1 MFVLKYRII
10 QVGFGI
16 RLDLRRLPGP
26 RSRVRSLILHEDG
39 GMSAGSFSR
48 TAARNRAHFG
58 TTFGTVSSK
67 MDVPT
72 LMYHLKEEVSCS
84 VCMQLYTNPKQ
95 LPCLH
100 IFCLECLNNLA
111 RTSARSGK
119 IKCPLCQREV
129 DIPESGTLDTL
140 PNCFHMKN
148 LLDILA
154 IKECDTAKVTCGNCE
169 IKREEASYCFHCG
182 KFWCNDCVN
191 AHNIL
196 RENRE
201 HRVLALKDFKDKD
214 FEDVLKRPVFCPKE
228 LHDKEILKF
237 YCKECDIPVCQTC
250 VIVDHNKHDVEH
262 LEVAARDVKKS
273 ITSKL
278 AAARE
283 SSNAISCNYNT
294 GEKERKSRLIDDCSN
309 NNKERIRQTVESL
322 ISILHQKEQELI
334 AEVENERKIAQEE
347 LRKTADAFE
356 NFLRKREGSIS
367 NIEALVER
375 STCAD
380 LVRRSTKENIDELFQ
395 GLQEQQ
401 DMPSTT
407 ERKVYS
413 KVFVKN
419 EAVSTVLEESVIG
432 RLEQSVTEAKQCF
445 IHTFTSATAGLAT
458 ETEVITRNS
467 EGEQYYC
474 AGDYITVQLI
484 SVNQDL
490 NSNCIA
496 EEVKIVDWQN
506 GRYTV
511 SYIPSESGQH
521 LLTVQ
526 VNGEY
531 ITKFLPVEIKER
543 CFKPLK
549 FIGERAIEG
558 RKMRKPWGI
567 TANDSNEIFSSD
579 MRNQRIVVFNE
590 NGEFIRSFGQNTL
603 KCPNGVVF
611 DNKER
616 IFVGNRDDNKILV
629 FGQNGEYISTFH
641 NGSSLSEPRGISF
654 DAAGNLIV
662 CDAGNKCV
670 RFFSPDGSI
679 FKTIGS
685 GRLRMPIDCVCHNSK
700 VFVSDREANLIKV
713 YNNNGRF
720 LYEFGTYGTGDGEL
734 NHPTGLAVDKMGHIL
749 VCSLDNHRVQV
760 FTLNGKFV
768 AKFGEYGKEL
778 GQMFNPS
785 SVSVLKSGRIVVCE
799 FANRRLQIF
808 E

>member
-1 MFVLKYRII
+1 
-10 QVGFGI
+10 
-16 RLDLRRLPGP
+16 
-26 RSRVRSLILHEDG
+26 
-39 GMSAGSFSR
+39 
-48 TAARNRAHFG
+48 
-58 TTFGTVSSK
+58 
-67 MDVPT
+67 
-72 LMYHLKEEVSCS
+72 MYNLKEEVSCS

-214 FEDVLKRPVFCPKE
+214 FEDVLKRPVFCQKE

-262 LEVAARDVKKS
+262 LEVAAREVKKS

-309 NNKERIRQTVESL
+309 NNKERVRQTVESL
-322 ISILHQKEQELI
+322 ISTLHQKEQELI

-347 LRKTADAFE
+347 LRKTADAFQ

-375 STCAD
+375 STGAD

-407 ERKVYS
+407 ARKVYS

-432 RLEQSVTEAKQCF
+432 RLEQSATEAKQCAVDDF
-445 IHTFTSATAGLAT
+445 RSATAGLAM
-458 ETEVITRNS
+458 EIEVITRNS
-467 EGEQYYC
+467 DGELYYC
-474 AGDYITVQLI
+474 AGDYITVQLH
-484 SVNQDL
+484 SVNQDR
-490 NSNCIA
+490 NTNCIA

-506 GRYTV
+506 GKYTV
-511 SYIPSESGQH
+511 SFIPSESGQH

-526 VNGEY
+526 VNGEN
-531 ITKFLPVEIKER
+531 ITKFPPVEIKER

-558 RKMRKPWGI
+558 LQLCQPWGI
-567 TANDSNEIFSSD
+567 TANDSNEIFVSD
-579 MRNQRIVVFNE
+579 MKNNRIVVFNE
-590 NGEFIRSFGQNTL
+590 NGEFTRSFGQNFL
-603 KCPNGVVF
+603 NWPNGVLCDNMGRVF
-611 DNKER
+611 ATSRN
-616 IFVGNRDDNKILV
+616 DNKILV
-629 FGQNGEYISTFH
+629 FGQSGEYISSFH
-641 NGSSLSEPRGISF
+641 DGNSLREPRGISF
-654 DAAGNLIV
+654 DADGNLIV
-662 CDAGNKCV
+662 CDTGNKCV
-670 RFFSPDGSI
+670 RFFSPDGNI
-679 FKTIGS
+679 FKTIGA
-685 GRLRMPIDCVCHNSK
+685 GRLRMPFDCVCHKGK
-700 VFVSDREANLIKV
+700 VFVSDRDALLIKV
-713 YNNNGRF
+713 YNSNGRF

-734 NHPTGLAVDKMGHIL
+734 NHPTGLAVDKMGHLL
-749 VCSLDNHRVQV
+749 VCSLDNHRVQL
-760 FTLNGKFV
+760 FTLEGKFV
-768 AKFGEYGKEL
+768 AKFGEYGQEL
-778 GQMFNPS
+778 GQMFSPT

-799 FANRRLQIF
+799 FRNNRLQIF

>member
-1 MFVLKYRII
+1 
-10 QVGFGI
+10 
-16 RLDLRRLPGP
+16 
-26 RSRVRSLILHEDG
+26 
-39 GMSAGSFSR
+39 
-48 TAARNRAHFG
+48 
-58 TTFGTVSSK
+58 

-72 LMYHLKEEVSCS
+72 LMYNLREEVTCS

-119 IKCPLCQREV
+119 IKCSLCQREV

-154 IKECDTAKVTCGNCE
+154 VKECDTAKVTCGNCE
-169 IKREEASYCFHCG
+169 MKREEASYCFHCG

-201 HRVLALKDFKDKD
+201 HRVLALKDFKGKD
-214 FEDVLKRPVFCPKE
+214 FEDVLKRPVFCQRE

-250 VIVDHNKHDVEH
+250 VIVDHNKHDVDH
-262 LEVAARDVKKS
+262 LEVAAREVKKS

-278 AAARE
+278 VAARE
-283 SSNAISCNYNT
+283 SSNATSCNYNT
-294 GEKERKSRLIDDCSN
+294 GETERNRKSRLIDDCSN

-334 AEVENERKIAQEE
+334 AEVENQRKMAQEE
-347 LRKTADAFE
+347 LRKSADAFH
-356 NFLRKREGSIS
+356 NFWRKREESIS

-375 STCAD
+375 STGAD
-380 LVRRSTKENIDELFQ
+380 LVRTSTKEAIDELFQ
-395 GLQEQQ
+395 GLQEPQ
-401 DMPSTT
+401 DTPSATDK
-407 ERKVYS
+407 KVYS

-432 RLEQSVTEAKQCF
+432 RLEQSATEAKQCF
-445 IHTFTSATAGLAT
+445 VDDFILSATAGLAT
-458 ETEVITRNS
+458 EIEVISRNS

-474 AGDYITVQLI
+474 SGDYITVQLI

-496 EEVKIVDWQN
+496 EKVKIVDWLN

-511 SYIPSESGQH
+511 SFIPSESGQH

-526 VNGEY
+526 VNGEN
-531 ITKFLPVEIKER
+531 ITIFPPVEIKER
-543 CFKPLK
+543 CFKPLR
-549 FIGERAIEG
+549 FIRTERAIEG
-558 RKMRKPWGI
+558 LQLRRPWGI
-567 TANDSNEIFSSD
+567 IANDSNEIFVSD
-579 MRNQRIVVFNE
+579 MDNNRIVVFNE
-590 NGEFIRSFGQNTL
+590 NGEFIRSFGENSL
-603 KCPNGVVF
+603 HCPNGVLC
-611 DNKER
+611 DNMGR
-616 IFVGNRDDNKILV
+616 IFVTSRNDNKILV
-629 FGQNGEYISTFH
+629 FGQSGEYISTFH
-641 NGSSLSEPRGISF
+641 NGNSLSEPRGISF
-654 DAAGNLIV
+654 DADGNLIV
-662 CDAGNKCV
+662 CDAGNKCI
-670 RFFSPDGSI
+670 RFFSPDGNI
-679 FKTIGS
+679 FKTIGA
-685 GRLRMPIDCVCHNSK
+685 GRLRMPFNCVCYKGK
-700 VFVSDREANLIKV
+700 VFVSDREAHLIKV
-713 YNNNGRF
+713 YNSNGRF

>member
-1 MFVLKYRII
+1 
-10 QVGFGI
+10 
-16 RLDLRRLPGP
+16 
-26 RSRVRSLILHEDG
+26 
-39 GMSAGSFSR
+39 
-48 TAARNRAHFG
+48 
-58 TTFGTVSSK
+58 
-67 MDVPT
+67 MDIPT
-72 LMYHLKEEVSCS
+72 LMYSLKEEVTCS

-100 IFCLECLNNLA
+100 IFCLQCLNNLA
-111 RTSARSGK
+111 RTSAHSGK

-129 DIPESGTLDTL
+129 DIPESGILDTL

-169 IKREEASYCFHCG
+169 MKREEASYCFHCG

-214 FEDVLKRPVFCPKE
+214 FEDVFKRPVFCQRE

-237 YCKECDIPVCQTC
+237 YCKDCDIAVCQTC

-262 LEVAARDVKKS
+262 LELTAREVKKS

-278 AAARE
+278 AAVRE
-283 SSNAISCNYNT
+283 TSEAITYNYNT
-294 GEKERKSRLIDDCSN
+294 GEEKKSRQIDDCID
-309 NNKERIRQTVESL
+309 NNKKRIRQTVKSL
-322 ISILHQKEQELI
+322 VSILHQREEELM

-347 LRKTADAFE
+347 LRKSADAFQD
-356 NFLRKREGSIS
+356 FLRKREESIS

-375 STCAD
+375 STGAD
-380 LVRRSTKENIDELFQ
+380 LVRRSSKTTIDELFQ
-395 GLQEQQ
+395 GLQEPQ
-401 DMPSTT
+401 DIIKT
-407 ERKVYS
+407 ERIVYS

-419 EAVSTVLEESVIG
+419 QAVSTVLEESVIG
-432 RLEQSVTEAKQCF
+432 RLEQSLTEAKQCF
-445 IHTFTSATAGLAT
+445 VDDFRSATAGLAK
-458 ETEVITRNS
+458 EIEVITRNS

-474 AGDYITVQLI
+474 TGDYITVQLI
-484 SVNQDL
+484 SVNEDL
-490 NSNCIA
+490 NINCIA
-496 EEVKIVDWQN
+496 EEAKIVDWQN

-511 SYIPSESGQH
+511 SFIPSESGQH
-521 LLTVQ
+521 LLSVQ
-526 VNGEY
+526 VNGEN
-531 ITKFLPVEIKER
+531 ITKFPPVEIKER
-543 CFKPLK
+543 CFKPLR

-567 TANDSNEIFSSD
+567 TANDSNEIFLSD
-579 MRNQRIVVFNE
+579 ICNQRIVVFNE

-611 DNKER
+611 DNTGR

-654 DAAGNLIV
+654 DADGNLIV

-670 RFFSPDGSI
+670 RFFSPEGNI
-679 FKTIGS
+679 FKTIGA
-685 GRLRMPIDCVCHNSK
+685 GRLRMPFNCVCHEGK
-700 VFVSDREANLIKV
+700 LFVSDRDAHLIKV
-713 YNNNGRF
+713 YNSNGRF
-720 LYEFGTYGTGDGEL
+720 LYEFGTCGTGDGEL
-734 NHPTGLAVDKMGHIL
+734 SYPTGLAVDKMGHLL
-749 VCSLDNHRVQV
+749 VCSLRNHRVQV
-760 FTLNGKFV
+760 FTLYGKFV

-778 GQMFNPS
+778 GQMNSPS

-799 FANRRLQIF
+799 FENNRFQIF

>member
-1 MFVLKYRII
+1 
-10 QVGFGI
+10 
-16 RLDLRRLPGP
+16 
-26 RSRVRSLILHEDG
+26 
-39 GMSAGSFSR
+39 
-48 TAARNRAHFG
+48 
-58 TTFGTVSSK
+58 

-72 LMYHLKEEVSCS
+72 LMYNLREEVTCS

-100 IFCLECLNNLA
+100 IFCLHCLNNLA
-111 RTSARSGK
+111 RTSARGGK

-129 DIPESGTLDTL
+129 AVPESGTLETL

-154 IKECDTAKVTCGNCE
+154 IKECNNAKVTCENCE
-169 IKREEASYCFHCG
+169 RKSEEASYCFHCG

-191 AHNIL
+191 AHNVF

-214 FEDVLKRPVFCPKE
+214 FEDVLKRPVFCQKE
-228 LHDKEILKF
+228 LHDKEVLKF

-262 LEVAARDVKKS
+262 LELTAREMKKS

-283 SSNAISCNYNT
+283 TSEEISCNYNAE
-294 GEKERKSRLIDDCSN
+294 EKERKSRIIDNCSN
-309 NNKERIRQTVESL
+309 NNKERIRQTVKSL
-322 ISILHQKEQELI
+322 ISSLHQREEALI

-347 LRKTADAFE
+347 LRKSADAFQD
-356 NFLRKREGSIS
+356 FLRKREESIS

-375 STCAD
+375 STGAD

-395 GLQEQQ
+395 GIQEQQ

-407 ERKVYS
+407 ERKVCS

-419 EAVSTVLEESVIG
+419 EAVLEESVIG

-445 IHTFTSATAGLAT
+445 IHTFRSATAGLTT
-458 ETEVITRNS
+458 EIEVITSNS

-511 SYIPSESGQH
+511 SFIPSESGQH

-543 CFKPLK
+543 CFKPLR
-549 FIGERAIEG
+549 FCGERAIQG
-558 RKMRKPWGI
+558 RTLRKPWGI
-567 TANDSNEIFSSD
+567 TANDSNEIFVSD
-579 MRNQRIVVFNE
+579 MNNNRIVVFNE
-590 NGEFIRSFGQNTL
+590 NGEFTRSFGQNTL
-603 KCPNGVVF
+603 KCPNGVLF
-611 DNKER
+611 DNTGR
-616 IFVGNRDDNKILV
+616 IFVGNRHDNKILV

-641 NGSSLSEPRGISF
+641 NGNSLSEPRGISF
-654 DAAGNLIV
+654 DADGNLIV
-662 CDAGNKCV
+662 CDAGNNCV

-685 GRLRMPIDCVCHNSK
+685 GRLRMPFDCVCHNSK
-700 VFVSDREANLIKV
+700 VFVSDRDAHLIKV
-713 YNNNGRF
+713 YNSNGRF

-734 NHPTGLAVDKMGHIL
+734 NHPTGLGVDKMGRLL

-760 FTLNGKFV
+760 FTLDGKFV
-768 AKFGEYGKEL
+768 AKFGEYGQEL
-778 GQMFNPS
+778 GQMFSPT
-785 SVSVLKSGRIVVCE
+785 SVSVLKSGRFVVCE
-799 FANRRLQIF
+799 FENNRLQIF

>member
-1 MFVLKYRII
+1 
-10 QVGFGI
+10 
-16 RLDLRRLPGP
+16 
-26 RSRVRSLILHEDG
+26 
-39 GMSAGSFSR
+39 
-48 TAARNRAHFG
+48 
-58 TTFGTVSSK
+58 

-72 LMYHLKEEVSCS
+72 LMYNLREEVTCS

-100 IFCLECLNNLA
+100 VFCLQCLNNLA
-111 RTSARSGK
+111 RTSARYGK

-129 DIPESGTLDTL
+129 AVPESGTLETL

-154 IKECDTAKVTCGNCE
+154 IKECNNAKVTCENCE
-169 IKREEASYCFHCG
+169 RKSEEASYCFHCG
-182 KFWCNDCVN
+182 KFWCNECMN
-191 AHNIL
+191 AHNVF
-196 RENRE
+196 RENRD
-201 HRVLALKDFKDKD
+201 HRVLALKDFEDKD
-214 FEDVLKRPVFCPKE
+214 FEDVLKRPVFCQKE
-228 LHDKEILKF
+228 LHDREVLKF

-250 VIVDHNKHDVEH
+250 VIVDHSKHDVEH
-262 LEVAARDVKKS
+262 LELTAREVKKS
-273 ITSKL
+273 IISKL

-283 SSNAISCNYNT
+283 TSEEISYNYNT
-294 GEKERKSRLIDDCSN
+294 GEDKKSRQIDDCTD
-309 NNKERIRQTVESL
+309 NNKERIRQTVKSL
-322 ISILHQKEQELI
+322 VSILHQKEKELI
-334 AEVENERKIAQEE
+334 AEVENERTIAREE
-347 LRKTADAFE
+347 LRKSADAFQD
-356 NFLRKREGSIS
+356 FFRKREESIS

-375 STCAD
+375 STGAD
-380 LVRRSTKENIDELFQ
+380 LVRTSTKAAINELFQ
-395 GLQEQQ
+395 GLQEEQ

-413 KVFVKN
+413 KVFAKN

-432 RLEQSVTEAKQCF
+432 RLEQSATEAKQCF
-445 IHTFTSATAGLAT
+445 VEDFRSATAGLAK
-458 ETEVITRNS
+458 EIEVITRNS

-484 SVNQDL
+484 SVNEDL
-490 NSNCIA
+490 NINCIA
-496 EEVKIVDWQN
+496 EEAKIVDWQN

-511 SYIPSESGQH
+511 SFIPSESGQH

-531 ITKFLPVEIKER
+531 ITKFPPVEIKER
-543 CFKPLK
+543 CFKSLR
-549 FIGERAIEG
+549 FFGERAIED
-558 RKMRKPWGI
+558 RKLRKPWGI
-567 TANDSNEIFSSD
+567 TANDSNEIFVSD
-579 MRNQRIVVFNE
+579 MNNNRIVVFNE

-611 DNKER
+611 DNTGR
-616 IFVGNRDDNKILV
+616 IFVGNRRDNKILV

-641 NGSSLSEPRGISF
+641 NASSLSEPRGISF
-654 DAAGNLIV
+654 DADGNLIV

-685 GRLRMPIDCVCHNSK
+685 GRLRMPLDCVCHNSK
-700 VFVSDREANLIKV
+700 VFVSDREAHLIKV
-713 YNNNGRF
+713 YNNNGGF

-734 NHPTGLAVDKMGHIL
+734 NHPTGLAVDKMGHLL
-749 VCSLDNHRVQV
+749 VCSLDNHRVQI
-760 FTLNGKFV
+760 FTLDGKFV
-768 AKFGEYGKEL
+768 AKFGEYGQEL
-778 GQMFNPS
+778 GQMFSPS

-799 FANRRLQIF
+799 FQNNRLQIF

>member
-1 MFVLKYRII
+1 
-10 QVGFGI
+10 
-16 RLDLRRLPGP
+16 
-26 RSRVRSLILHEDG
+26 
-39 GMSAGSFSR
+39 
-48 TAARNRAHFG
+48 
-58 TTFGTVSSK
+58 

-72 LMYHLKEEVSCS
+72 LMYNLKEEVTCS

-154 IKECDTAKVTCGNCE
+154 IKECNTAKVTCGNCE
-169 IKREEASYCFHCG
+169 MKREEASYCFHCG

-214 FEDVLKRPVFCPKE
+214 FEDVLRRPVFSQKE

-237 YCKECDIPVCQTC
+237 YCKECDIPVCQIC

-262 LEVAARDVKKS
+262 LEFAAREVKKS
-273 ITSKL
+273 ITFKL

-283 SSNAISCNYNT
+283 SSNASCNYNT
-294 GEKERKSRLIDDCSN
+294 GEKERKSRQKDDCSN

-334 AEVENERKIAQEE
+334 AKVENQRKIAQEE
-347 LRKTADAFE
+347 LRKSEDAFQD
-356 NFLRKREGSIS
+356 FLRKREESIS
-367 NIEALVER
+367 SIEALVER
-375 STCAD
+375 STGAD
-380 LVRRSTKENIDELFQ
+380 LVRTSTKETIDELFE

-401 DMPSTT
+401 DIPSTT

-432 RLEQSVTEAKQCF
+432 RLEQSLTEAKQCF
-445 IHTFTSATAGLAT
+445 VDDFRSATAGLAK
-458 ETEVITRNS
+458 EIEVITGNS

-484 SVNQDL
+484 SVNEDL
-490 NSNCIA
+490 NINCIA
-496 EEVKIVDWQN
+496 EEAKIVDWQN

-511 SYIPSESGQH
+511 SFIPSESGQH
-521 LLTVQ
+521 SLSVQ

-531 ITKFLPVEIKER
+531 ITKFKPVEIKER
-543 CFKPLK
+543 CFKPLR

-567 TANDSNEIFSSD
+567 TANDSNEIFVSD
-579 MRNQRIVVFNE
+579 IYNQRMVVFNE

-611 DNKER
+611 DNRGK

-641 NGSSLSEPRGISF
+641 NGSSLSDPRGISF
-654 DAAGNLIV
+654 DADRNLIV
-662 CDAGNKCV
+662 CDAENKCV
-670 RFFSPDGSI
+670 RFFSPEGNI
-679 FKTIGS
+679 FKTIGA
-685 GRLRMPIDCVCHNSK
+685 GRLRFPFNCVCHK
-700 VFVSDREANLIKV
+700 GKLFVSDRDAHLIKV
-713 YNNNGRF
+713 YNSNGRF
-720 LYEFGTYGTGDGEL
+720 LYEFGTHGTGDGEL
-734 NHPTGLAVDKMGHIL
+734 SYPTGLAVDKMGHLL
-749 VCSLDNHRVQV
+749 VCSLSNHRVQV
-760 FTLNGKFV
+760 FTLDGKFV

-778 GQMFNPS
+778 GQMNSPS
-785 SVSVLKSGRIVVCE
+785 SVSVLKSGHIVVCE
-799 FANRRLQIF
+799 FENNRLQIF

>member
-1 MFVLKYRII
+1 
-10 QVGFGI
+10 
-16 RLDLRRLPGP
+16 
-26 RSRVRSLILHEDG
+26 
-39 GMSAGSFSR
+39 
-48 TAARNRAHFG
+48 
-58 TTFGTVSSK
+58 
-67 MDVPT
+67 
-72 LMYHLKEEVSCS
+72 MYNLKEEVSCS

-214 FEDVLKRPVFCPKE
+214 FEDVLKRPVFCQKE

-262 LEVAARDVKKS
+262 LEVAAREVKKS

-309 NNKERIRQTVESL
+309 NNKERVRQTVESL
-322 ISILHQKEQELI
+322 ISTLHQKEQELI

-347 LRKTADAFE
+347 LRKTADAFQ

-375 STCAD
+375 STGAD

-407 ERKVYS
+407 ARKVYS

-432 RLEQSVTEAKQCF
+432 RLEQSATEAKQCAVDDF
-445 IHTFTSATAGLAT
+445 RSATAGLAM
-458 ETEVITRNS
+458 EIEVITRNS
-467 EGEQYYC
+467 DGELYYC
-474 AGDYITVQLI
+474 AGDYITVQLH
-484 SVNQDL
+484 SVNQDR
-490 NSNCIA
+490 NTNCIA

-506 GRYTV
+506 GKYTV
-511 SYIPSESGQH
+511 SFIPSETGQH

-526 VNGEY
+526 VNGEN
-531 ITKFLPVEIKER
+531 ITKFPPVEIKER

-558 RKMRKPWGI
+558 LQLCQPWGI
-567 TANDSNEIFSSD
+567 TANDSNEIFVSD
-579 MRNQRIVVFNE
+579 MKNNRIVVFNE
-590 NGEFIRSFGQNTL
+590 NGEFTRSFGQNFL
-603 KCPNGVVF
+603 NWPNGVLCDNMGRVF
-611 DNKER
+611 ATSRN
-616 IFVGNRDDNKILV
+616 DNKILV
-629 FGQNGEYISTFH
+629 FGQSGEYISSFH
-641 NGSSLSEPRGISF
+641 DGNSLREPRGISF
-654 DAAGNLIV
+654 DADGNLIV
-662 CDAGNKCV
+662 CDTGNKCV
-670 RFFSPDGSI
+670 RFFSPDGNI
-679 FKTIGS
+679 FKTIGA
-685 GRLRMPIDCVCHNSK
+685 GRLRMPFDCVCHKGK
-700 VFVSDREANLIKV
+700 VFVSDRDALLIKV
-713 YNNNGRF
+713 YNSNGRF

-734 NHPTGLAVDKMGHIL
+734 NHPTGLAVDKMGHLL
-749 VCSLDNHRVQV
+749 VCSLDNHRVQL
-760 FTLNGKFV
+760 FTLEGKFV
-768 AKFGEYGKEL
+768 AKFGEYGQEL
-778 GQMFNPS
+778 GQMFSPT

-799 FANRRLQIF
+799 FRNNRLQIF

>member
-1 MFVLKYRII
+1 MFILKYRII
-10 QVGFGI
+10 QIG
-16 RLDLRRLPGP
+16 
-26 RSRVRSLILHEDG
+26 
-39 GMSAGSFSR
+39 
-48 TAARNRAHFG
+48 
-58 TTFGTVSSK
+58 FGTVSNK

-72 LMYHLKEEVSCS
+72 LMYNLNEEVTCS

-154 IKECDTAKVTCGNCE
+154 VKECDTAKVTCGNCE
-169 IKREEASYCFHCG
+169 MKREEASYCFHCG

-214 FEDVLKRPVFCPKE
+214 FEDVLKRPVFCQKE

-250 VIVDHNKHDVEH
+250 VIVDHNKHDVDH
-262 LEVAARDVKKS
+262 LEVAAREVKKS

-278 AAARE
+278 VAARE
-283 SSNAISCNYNT
+283 SSNATSCNYNT
-294 GEKERKSRLIDDCSN
+294 GETERNRKSRLIDDCSN

-334 AEVENERKIAQEE
+334 AEVENQRKMAQEE
-347 LRKTADAFE
+347 LRKSADAFQ
-356 NFLRKREGSIS
+356 NFWRKREESIS

-375 STCAD
+375 STGAD
-380 LVRRSTKENIDELFQ
+380 LVRTSTKEAIDELFQ
-395 GLQEQQ
+395 GVQEPQ
-401 DMPSTT
+401 DMPSATDK
-407 ERKVYS
+407 KVYS

-419 EAVSTVLEESVIG
+419 EAVSTVLKESDIG
-432 RLEQSVTEAKQCF
+432 RLEQSTTEAKQCSVDDF
-445 IHTFTSATAGLAT
+445 RSATAGLAT
-458 ETEVITRNS
+458 EIEVITRNS

-474 AGDYITVQLI
+474 SGDFITVQLI
-484 SVNQDL
+484 SEQQDL
-490 NSNCIA
+490 NFNRTA
-496 EEVKIVDWQN
+496 EEVKITDGQN

-511 SYIPSESGQH
+511 SFIPRESGQH

-526 VNGEY
+526 VNGEH
-531 ITKFLPVEIKER
+531 IKEFPPVGIKER

-549 FIGERAIEG
+549 LIGNRPIEG
-558 RKMRKPWGI
+558 LRLLIKPWGVNV
-567 TANDSNEIFSSD
+567 NDSNEIFVSD
-579 MRNQRIVVFNE
+579 MNNDLIVVFNE
-590 NGEFIRSFGQNTL
+590 NGEFIRSFGQNVL
-603 KCPNGVVF
+603 DCPNGVLF
-611 DNKER
+611 DNAGR
-616 IFVGNRDDNKILV
+616 IFVTSRDDNKIFV
-629 FGQNGEYISTFH
+629 FGQRGEYISSFH
-641 NGSSLSEPRGISF
+641 NGNSLRKPRGISF
-654 DAAGNLIV
+654 DADGNLIV

-670 RFFSPDGSI
+670 RFFSPDRNI
-679 FKTIGS
+679 FKTIGA
-685 GRLRMPIDCVCHNSK
+685 GRLRMPFDCVCHK
-700 VFVSDREANLIKV
+700 GKLFVSDRDAHLIKV
-713 YNNNGRF
+713 YNSNGRF
-720 LYEFGTYGTGDGEL
+720 LYEFGTHGTGDGEL
-734 NHPTGLAVDKMGHIL
+734 NHPTGLAVDKMGHLLI
-749 VCSLDNHRVQV
+749 CSLHNHRVQV
-760 FTLNGKFV
+760 FTLDGKFV
-768 AKFGEYGKEL
+768 AKFGEYGKKL
-778 GQMFNPS
+778 GQMNSPS

-799 FANRRLQIF
+799 FENNRLQVF

>member
-16 RLDLRRLPGP
+16 RLDLRRLPGAG
-26 RSRVRSLILHEDG
+26 SRVRSLILHEDG

-48 TAARNRAHFG
+48 TAAGNRAH
-58 TTFGTVSSK
+58 FGTVSSK

-72 LMYHLKEEVSCS
+72 LMYNLKEEVSCS

-262 LEVAARDVKKS
+262 MEVAAREVKKS

-347 LRKTADAFE
+347 LRKTADAFQ
-356 NFLRKREGSIS
+356 NFLRKRERSIS

-375 STCAD
+375 STGAD

-543 CFKPLK
+543 CFKPLE

-611 DNKER
+611 DNKGR

-685 GRLRMPIDCVCHNSK
+685 GRLCMPIDCVCHNSK

-734 NHPTGLAVDKMGHIL
+734 NHPTGLAVDKMGHLL

-760 FTLNGKFV
+760 FTLDGKFV

-778 GQMFNPS
+778 GQMNSPS

-799 FANRRLQIF
+799 FENNRLQIF

>member
-1 MFVLKYRII
+1 
-10 QVGFGI
+10 
-16 RLDLRRLPGP
+16 
-26 RSRVRSLILHEDG
+26 
-39 GMSAGSFSR
+39 
-48 TAARNRAHFG
+48 
-58 TTFGTVSSK
+58 
-67 MDVPT
+67 MDIPT
-72 LMYHLKEEVSCS
+72 LMYSLKEEVTCS

-100 IFCLECLNNLA
+100 IFCLQCLNNLA
-111 RTSARSGK
+111 RTSAHSGK

-129 DIPESGTLDTL
+129 DIPESGILDTL

-169 IKREEASYCFHCG
+169 MKREEASYCFHCG

-214 FEDVLKRPVFCPKE
+214 FEHVLKRPVFCQRE

-237 YCKECDIPVCQTC
+237 YCKDCDIAVCQTC

-262 LEVAARDVKKS
+262 LELTAREVKKS

-278 AAARE
+278 AAVRE
-283 SSNAISCNYNT
+283 TSEAITYNYNT
-294 GEKERKSRLIDDCSN
+294 GEEKKSRQIDDCID
-309 NNKERIRQTVESL
+309 NNKKRIRQTVKSL
-322 ISILHQKEQELI
+322 VSILHQREEELM

-347 LRKTADAFE
+347 LRKSAYAFQD
-356 NFLRKREGSIS
+356 FLRKREESIS

-375 STCAD
+375 STGAD
-380 LVRRSTKENIDELFQ
+380 LVRRSTKTTIDELFQ
-395 GLQEQQ
+395 GLQEPQ
-401 DMPSTT
+401 DIIKT
-407 ERKVYS
+407 ERIVYS

-419 EAVSTVLEESVIG
+419 QAVSTVLEESVIG
-432 RLEQSVTEAKQCF
+432 RLEQSLTEAKQCF
-445 IHTFTSATAGLAT
+445 VDDFRSATAGLAK
-458 ETEVITRNS
+458 EIEVITRNS

-474 AGDYITVQLI
+474 TGDYITVQLI
-484 SVNQDL
+484 SVNEDL
-490 NSNCIA
+490 NINCIA
-496 EEVKIVDWQN
+496 EEAKIVDWQN

-511 SYIPSESGQH
+511 SFIPSESGQH
-521 LLTVQ
+521 LLSVQ
-526 VNGEY
+526 VNGEN
-531 ITKFLPVEIKER
+531 ITKFPPVEIKER
-543 CFKPLK
+543 CFKPLR

-567 TANDSNEIFSSD
+567 TANDSNEIFLSD
-579 MRNQRIVVFNE
+579 ICNQRIVVFNE

-611 DNKER
+611 DNTGR

-654 DAAGNLIV
+654 DADGNLIV

-670 RFFSPDGSI
+670 RFFSPEGNI
-679 FKTIGS
+679 FKTIGA
-685 GRLRMPIDCVCHNSK
+685 GRLRMPFNCVCHE
-700 VFVSDREANLIKV
+700 VCLIV
-713 YNNNGRF
+713 M
-720 LYEFGTYGTGDGEL
+720 L
-734 NHPTGLAVDKMGHIL
+734 I
-749 VCSLDNHRVQV
+749 
-760 FTLNGKFV
+760 
-768 AKFGEYGKEL
+768 
-778 GQMFNPS
+778 
-785 SVSVLKSGRIVVCE
+785 
-799 FANRRLQIF
+799 
-808 E
+808 